1 MLPVLCSSAAEGYS
15 KDLKDMCM
23 REIIAILSCYLPVAC
38 LSSCRVTIVVEVA
51 TSFMAEG
58 LLESQG
64 LKLRQWHSRDVS
76 LFLKMLVNEKTVTRT
91 DIKAI
96 IFKVVEDIVAYT
108 CENSFW

>member
-15 KDLKDMCM
+15 NDLKDMCM
-23 REIIAILSCYLPVAC
+23 REIFAILSCYSPVAC
-38 LSSCRVTIVVEVA
+38 LSSSRVTIVVEVA
-51 TSFMAEG
+51 TGCMAEE

-64 LKLRQWHSRDVS
+64 LKLRQWHIGDVS
-76 LFLKMLVNEKTVTRT
+76 SFLKMLVTEKTVTRT

-108 CENSFW
+108 CENSFR